1 MKELLPLL
9 PHPSHYIGI
18 EEGAIRK
25 APGSVRLRC
34 ALAFPDLY
42 EVGMSYLGQKILYG
56 ILNEREDIAAERVFA
71 PSPEAGDLLRAHG
84 VPLATLESDTP
95 LGETDLLGFAVTHEL
110 CFTNVLYM
118 LDLAGIPLRRSDRGE
133 DLAACPLIAA
143 GGGCAISAEPL
154 APFMDLMLLG
164 EGEAMLPE
172 LCDLLIRAREAGWTR
187 SRLIREATAIPG
199 VYAPGL
205 YTHDA
210 EGRLTPLFP
219 DTPRPTRRVV
229 ADLDAAPY
237 PQRQVVPFGAVH
249 NRLSLEIARGCTRGC
264 RFCQAGIL
272 YRPARERSLADIER
286 ILGGCLDET
295 GFDDVSF
302 LSLSTGD
309 FSALKT
315 LFLGVAD
322 RCAAE
327 QVSVSLPSLR
337 VGSIDADIMARMAG
351 IRRTGATLAPEA
363 GSRRLRDVINKGI
376 TEEELLDHVRALA
389 AYGWQQV
396 KLYFMI
402 GLPGETREDL
412 DAIAD
417 LCRKARDAAGRPRLQ
432 ITAAISPFV
441 PKPFTPFQW
450 EPQISPDEMRARI
463 QYLRDLFRAEKSMK
477 LRWHEPDMSRLEGIL
492 SRGDRR
498 LADVVESAYRKGAIF
513 ASWVD
518 HFRLDPWLEAL
529 SEHGLS
535 EEACTGGRPVFLE
548 EAGDASLA
556 PDMPPCTED
565 TPEDASGSGEPR
577 RPAPLP
583 WDHLEAGVS
592 RAFLLRERER
602 ALAGSR
608 TEDCRYA
615 ACRQCGACDTARP
628 SRLSAAD
635 GPYRNRLNLPARD
648 QGASLPPPER
658 PARQARPAAP
668 HLSPALIARAVR
680 YRIWHSKEGE
690 AAYISQ
696 LELQTLLERAMRRA
710 GLPLSFSQGFHPMPL
725 ISFGRAL
732 PVGVHSRA
740 EWFSVTLREPMSA
753 AEVMARLAPRM
764 ISGMRP
770 LEVTPIPIHDKSFG
784 GRHETFALHCLKPA
798 DAHAFSEAWAA
809 FADAPAFLFS
819 RETKKGTVESDLR
832 PLARAITREDAS
844 EIRFTADWSERYL
857 SPLTL
862 VRAITPWLGP
872 HELRLVKLSQ
882 TL

>member
-1 MKELLPLL
+1 M
-9 PHPSHYIGI
+9 
-18 EEGAIRK
+18 R
-25 APGSVRLRC
+25 
-34 ALAFPDLY
+34 
-42 EVGMSYLGQKILYG
+42 
-56 ILNEREDIAAERVFA
+56 
-71 PSPEAGDLLRAHG
+71 
-84 VPLATLESDTP
+84 
-95 LGETDLLGFAVTHEL
+95 
-110 CFTNVLYM
+110 
-118 LDLAGIPLRRSDRGE
+118 
-133 DLAACPLIAA
+133 
-143 GGGCAISAEPL
+143 
-154 APFMDLMLLG
+154 
-164 EGEAMLPE
+164 
-172 LCDLLIRAREAGWTR
+172 R
-187 SRLIREATAIPG
+187 SRLE
-199 VYAPGL
+199 
-205 YTHDA
+205 
-210 EGRLTPLFP
+210 
-219 DTPRPTRRVV
+219 RRSE
-229 ADLDAAPY
+229 PY

-513 ASWVD
+513 A
-518 HFRLDPWLEAL
+518 
-529 SEHGLS
+529 
-535 EEACTGGRPVFLE
+535 C
-548 EAGDASLA
+548 
-556 PDMPPCTED
+556 
-565 TPEDASGSGEPR
+565 
-577 RPAPLP
+577 
-583 WDHLEAGVS
+583 
-592 RAFLLRERER
+592 
-602 ALAGSR
+602 
-608 TEDCRYA
+608 
-615 ACRQCGACDTARP
+615 
-628 SRLSAAD
+628 
-635 GPYRNRLNLPARD
+635 
-648 QGASLPPPER
+648 
-658 PARQARPAAP
+658 
-668 HLSPALIARAVR
+668 
-680 YRIWHSKEGE
+680 
-690 AAYISQ
+690 
-696 LELQTLLERAMRRA
+696 
-710 GLPLSFSQGFHPMPL
+710 
-725 ISFGRAL
+725 
-732 PVGVHSRA
+732 
-740 EWFSVTLREPMSA
+740 
-753 AEVMARLAPRM
+753 
-764 ISGMRP
+764 
-770 LEVTPIPIHDKSFG
+770 
-784 GRHETFALHCLKPA
+784 
-798 DAHAFSEAWAA
+798 
-809 FADAPAFLFS
+809 
-819 RETKKGTVESDLR
+819 
-832 PLARAITREDAS
+832 AIT
-844 EIRFTADWSERYL
+844 L
-857 SPLTL
+857 Q
-862 VRAITPWLGP
+862 ITG
-872 HELRLVKLSQ
+872 RR
-882 TL
+882 

>member
-1 MKELLPLL
+1 
-9 PHPSHYIGI
+9 
-18 EEGAIRK
+18 
-25 APGSVRLRC
+25 
-34 ALAFPDLY
+34 
-42 EVGMSYLGQKILYG
+42 
-56 ILNEREDIAAERVFA
+56 
-71 PSPEAGDLLRAHG
+71 
-84 VPLATLESDTP
+84 
-95 LGETDLLGFAVTHEL
+95 
-110 CFTNVLYM
+110 
-118 LDLAGIPLRRSDRGE
+118 
-133 DLAACPLIAA
+133 
-143 GGGCAISAEPL
+143 
-154 APFMDLMLLG
+154 MDLMLLG

-199 VYAPGL
+199 IYAPGL

-658 PARQARPAAP
+658 PARQARPAAHRPGRTLP
-668 HLSPALIARAVR
+668 HLAQQGRRGRLHQSTGAANPA
-680 YRIWHSKEGE
+680 
-690 AAYISQ
+690 
-696 LELQTLLERAMRRA
+696 
-710 GLPLSFSQGFHPMPL
+710 
-725 ISFGRAL
+725 
-732 PVGVHSRA
+732 
-740 EWFSVTLREPMSA
+740 
-753 AEVMARLAPRM
+753 
-764 ISGMRP
+764 
-770 LEVTPIPIHDKSFG
+770 
-784 GRHETFALHCLKPA
+784 
-798 DAHAFSEAWAA
+798 
-809 FADAPAFLFS
+809 
-819 RETKKGTVESDLR
+819 
-832 PLARAITREDAS
+832 
-844 EIRFTADWSERYL
+844 
-857 SPLTL
+857 
-862 VRAITPWLGP
+862 
-872 HELRLVKLSQ
+872 
-882 TL
+882 